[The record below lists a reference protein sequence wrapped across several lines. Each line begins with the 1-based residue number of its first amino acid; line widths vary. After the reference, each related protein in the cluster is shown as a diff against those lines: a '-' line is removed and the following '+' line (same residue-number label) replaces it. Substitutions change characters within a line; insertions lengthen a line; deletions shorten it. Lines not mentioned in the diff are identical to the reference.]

1 MTANEVRNSFLK
13 FFEGKGHTIAPS
25 APVIPYDDPTLLF
38 TNAGMNQFKDV
49 FLGTGKRD
57 YTRVADSQKCIRVSG
72 KHNDLEEVGKDT
84 YHHTFFEMLGNWSFG
99 DYYKKE
105 AITWAWE
112 LLTEVWKLPKNRLWA
127 TVYKTDD
134 EADECWKKYTDINPS
149 HVLRFG
155 EKDNFWEMG
164 ETGPCGPCSEIH
176 IDLSE
181 KGNIGASLI
190 NAGSPEAIEIWNL
203 VFIQYNRSEKGLPTG
218 QAGELEPLPAKHVD
232 TGMGFERVVAILQG
246 KKSNYDTDLF
256 QPVIREIETI
266 VRTRHAASQRYG
278 TDERID
284 ISMRVIADHVRAL
297 TFAIA
302 DGAIPSN
309 ESRGY
314 VLRRILRRA
323 SRFGRNLELHE
334 PFIYKLVSPLVQT
347 MGGAYPEIKQK
358 QSFVEQVIKGEEE
371 GFNQTLDRGLEI
383 FESVVTRIGHS
394 KVFPGEDAFK
404 LYDTYGFPLDLTEL
418 MAEERGLRVDVSAFT
433 ELMEEQRERSKV
445 GAKSKW
451 MMGEGPGYISG
462 PGIEGWTKQDFDP
475 KLDEKD
481 FVYDEHILR
490 SRIHMG
496 HELIKTEAGY
506 RLGIILDRTTFYH
519 ESGGQVRD
527 EGYLKI
533 EGLFSPSFPS
543 RVAVVDVVMRGN
555 RTVHVTK
562 VDPQSDIPLL
572 QGMEVLTQIDVPR
585 RLDIERNHTATH
597 LVHEALRQ
605 VLGTHLHQQ
614 GSLVAPDHLRF
625 DFNHFQKISPEE
637 TREIEDIV
645 NEKIEGGIDVIALND
660 PKDWI
665 TIDEAKRRY
674 PNVKMFFGDKYGDRV
689 RIVEIDPKFSVEL
702 CGGTHVKNTRDIGL
716 FKIISESSVASGIRR
731 IEARTG
737 KGIDDYIAEQL
748 VRRGEL
754 DDELARLI
762 EEKETLE
769 KALNVRPE
777 TKTEPETKRP
787 SLGQVESAK
796 PTLESIR
803 SMESSLHEHENE
815 VSQLIDETKSLKKA
829 LSRKKVR
836 EEVSNIDDLLLDA
849 VSLNGFKVV
858 SAKVDASTMDEL
870 KSIADSLRAKIG
882 SGVGVLGAVVQDK
895 VALVCVV
902 TDDIIKEKHI
912 EAGKV
917 VGEVAKLVGGGGGGR
932 AHLATAGGKDIQKLD
947 EALKSTQGI
956 VRSFLS

>member
-1 MTANEVRNSFLK
+1 MTSNEVRNSFLK
-13 FFEGKGHTIAPS
+13 FFEEKGHTIVPS

-181 KGNIGASLI
+181 KGDIAPSLI
-190 NAGSPEAIEIWNL
+190 NAGSPDAIEIWNL
-203 VFIQYNRSEKGLPTG
+203 VFIQYNRSEK
-218 QAGELEPLPAKHVD
+218 GELEPLPAKHVD

-246 KKSNYDTDLF
+246 KRSNYDTDLF

-266 VRTRHAASQRYG
+266 VRMRHAASQRYG

-284 ISMRVIADHVRAL
+284 IAMRVIADHVRAL

-323 SRFGRNLELHE
+323 SRFGRNLDLHE
-334 PFIYKLVSPLVQT
+334 PFIYKLVSSLVET
-347 MGGAYPEIKQK
+347 MGDAYPEIKQK
-358 QSFVEQVIKGEEE
+358 RSFVEHAIEGEEE

-383 FESVVTRIGHS
+383 FESVLTRIGHS

-404 LYDTYGFPLDLTEL
+404 LYDTFGFPLDLTEL
-418 MAEERGLRVDVSAFT
+418 MAEERGLKVDVAVFT
-433 ELMEEQRERSKV
+433 ELMEEQRIRSRGFESTMKQLREKEFEESPVLVLDTEKIKTKFV
-445 GAKSKW
+445 G
-451 MMGEGPGYISG
+451 
-462 PGIEGWTKQDFDP
+462 
-475 KLDEKD
+475 
-481 FVYDEHILR
+481 YDEDLL
-490 SRIHMG
+490 
-496 HELIKTEAGY
+496 ELKTRVVASGRGWVVLQENP
-506 RLGIILDRTTFYH
+506 FYA
-519 ESGGQVRD
+519 ESGGQVSD
-527 EGYLKI
+527 EGYLWPRSFYDKI
-533 EGLFSPSFPS
+533 QVTEVDKAHDVVFTRFYDFYKVETGEEIK
-543 RVAVVDVVMRGN
+543 AVVDKG
-555 RTVHVTK
+555 
-562 VDPQSDIPLL
+562 
-572 QGMEVLTQIDVPR
+572 R
-585 RLDIERNHTATH
+585 RRNIERNHTATH
-597 LVHEALRQ
+597 LVHEGLRQ

-637 TREIEDIV
+637 IREIEDIV
-645 NEKIEGGIDVIALND
+645 NEKIEDGIAVNALND

-702 CGGTHVKNTRDIGL
+702 CGGTHVKNTREIGL

-731 IEARTG
+731 IEAVTG
-737 KGIDDYIAEQL
+737 KGVDEYIEKQL
-748 VRRGEL
+748 VRRAGEL

-769 KALNVRPE
+769 KELNVRPD
-777 TKTEPETKRP
+777 TTTEPETRRP
-787 SLGQVESAK
+787 SLGKVGSSK
-796 PTLESIR
+796 PTLDSIR
-803 SMESSLHEHENE
+803 SMESSLHERENA

-932 AHLATAGGKDIQKLD
+932 PHLATAGGKDIQKLD

-956 VRSFLS
+956 IRSFLS